1 MHPLRLAGAAALCA
15 AALSSGASLQA
26 QSGSQGATRDPEMEA
41 PEVHDLR
48 IRGVHALDEGQL
60 RRSIVTDESGCNS
73 LLYSVICLV
82 TKSSAVYTRQYLD
95 REELA
100 RDVLRMRVFYFLHGY
115 REATVDT
122 LVQRHG
128 AHAVDVTFQVH
139 EGPPTVVGSVTV
151 TGVDSL
157 LRPDRLRRLVVVDSG
172 EPFSLVA
179 LDSSVLALRTALG
192 GLGYADAEVDTAT
205 VVDTAAHRADVRL
218 IAQPRALAT
227 VDTIRIEGLERL
239 EASTVR
245 NSLTLHEGDV
255 YRSGELF
262 RSQRNMYESQLFR
275 RTAIETRGTDSAKTL
290 VVHVTEGD
298 MRRVRASAGF
308 NTIDFVQLDGRF
320 THYNF
325 LGNARR
331 LTLSGT
337 LGNLLAPQ
345 LEDEFFFQRVAPDAV
360 EGDRGPFLRPTWLV
374 SAELRQPWFR
384 SPNNTLAASVFAH
397 RRATPLVVVDRGQ
410 GATASF
416 TRELAP
422 RVNASASY
430 RFEVTRVEAGDVYFC
445 VNFGVCD
452 LATINTLTGRQRLS
466 PALLLGNVDRA
477 DDPLEPTRGYV
488 GRLELEHASA
498 LTASDYRYNRMVVEG
513 SAYRPFWHG
522 TLAGHVRLGRTWPLA
537 SSVAPPEAGP
547 LFGNTVIH
555 PRKRFYAGGSRS
567 VRGYGE
573 SQLGPRVLT
582 IAPSKLRI
590 ASVSG
595 ADTVYRPGCT
605 PDVPITQC
613 DPNAAGIG
621 TDAFTARPL
630 GSPAVAEASVE
641 YRFAVWGPL
650 KAAVFLDGAVLPS
663 GDDAFFTLDD
673 NFMALTPGFGVRYM
687 SPVGPIRVDV
697 GINPGGAEYLPVFT
711 QVVGPGGARQIVQ
724 LGQELPPGERP
735 LRRFDPVGDAGG
747 LRGVLNRLT
756 LHLSIGE
763 AF

>member
-1 MHPLRLAGAAALCA
+1 MAGVAALCA
-15 AALSSGASLQA
+15 AFVSSAAPLHAQA
-26 QSGSQGATRDPEMEA
+26 GSQGARRDPEMEA

-48 IRGVHALDEGQL
+48 IRGVHAVDEGEL
-60 RRSIVTDESGCNS
+60 RNSIVTDESGCNS
-73 LLYSVICLV
+73 LLYSVICLF

-100 RDVLRMRVFYFLHGY
+100 RDVLRMRVFYFLRGY
-115 REATVDT
+115 RDAQVDT
-122 LVQRHG
+122 LVQQRG
-128 AHAVDVTFQVH
+128 RRAVDVTFEVH
-139 EGPPTVVGSVTV
+139 EGPPTTVARVAV
-151 TGVDSL
+151 TGVDTL
-157 LRPDRLRRLVVVDSG
+157 LRPARLRELVTVDSG
-172 EPFSLVA
+172 KPFSLVA
-179 LDSSVLALRTALG
+179 LDSSVQALRTALG
-192 GLGYADAEVDTAT
+192 NLGYADAELDTAT
-205 VVDTAAHRADVRL
+205 VVDTAAHRVDVRI
-218 IAQPRALAT
+218 IAQPHARTT
-227 VDTIRIEGLERL
+227 VDTILIQGLEQL
-239 EASTVR
+239 DASTVR

-255 YRSGELF
+255 YRSSELF

-275 RTAIETRGTDSAKTL
+275 RAGIEARGADSAKTL
-290 VVHVTEGD
+290 VVSVTEGD
-298 MRRVRASAGF
+298 LRRVRASAGF
-308 NTIDFVQLDGRF
+308 NTIDFVQVDGRF
-320 THYNF
+320 THFNF

-337 LGNLLAPQ
+337 LGNLLARQ
-345 LEDEFFFQRVAPDAV
+345 LEDEFIFQRVVPQGI
-360 EGDRGPFLRPTWLV
+360 EGDRAPFLRPTWLL

-384 SPNNTLAASVFAH
+384 SPNNTIAASVFAH

-410 GATASF
+410 GATATF

-422 RVNASASY
+422 RVNASFSY

-452 LATINTLTGRQRLS
+452 LTTINTLTGAQRLS
-466 PALLLGNVDRA
+466 PALLFGTVDRS

-498 LTASDYRYNRMVVEG
+498 ATASDYRYSRAVLEG
-513 SAYRPFWHG
+513 SVYRPFWHG
-522 TLAGHVRLGRTWPLA
+522 TLAGHLRLGRTWPIGSTA
-537 SSVAPPEAGP
+537 AATGGDP
-547 LFGNTVIH
+547 LFGDAIIH

-582 IAPSKLRI
+582 IAPSKLRGEREVDGVTEYI
-590 ASVSG
+590 CDPSI
-595 ADTVYRPGCT
+595 
-605 PDVPITQC
+605 PITQC
-613 DPNAAGIG
+613 DPNGATPSGEGIG
-621 TDAFTARPL
+621 ANDFTPRPL

-641 YRFAVWGPL
+641 YRFHVWGPV

-673 NFMALTPGFGVRYM
+673 NFMALTPGFGVRYQ
-687 SPVGPIRVDV
+687 SPVGPIRVDL

-711 QVVGPGGARQIVQ
+711 QVITESGERKIVQ
-724 LGQELPPGERP
+724 LGEELPPDQRP
-735 LRRFDPVGDAGG
+735 LRRFDPVGDATG
-747 LRGVLNRLT
+747 LRGLINRLT

>member
-1 MHPLRLAGAAALCA
+1 MHPLRLVGAAALCA
-15 AALSSGASLQA
+15 AVLSADRLEA
-26 QSGSQGATRDPEMEA
+26 QSGSQGARRDPEMEA

-48 IRGVHALDEGQL
+48 IRGVHAFDEGEV
-60 RRSIVTDESGCNS
+60 RNSIVTDESGCNS
-73 LLYSVICLV
+73 LLYSAICLF

-100 RDVLRMRVFYFLHGY
+100 RDLLRIRVFYFLRGY
-115 REATVDT
+115 RDAQVDT
-122 LVQRHG
+122 LVRTRRNHD
-128 AHAVDVTFQVH
+128 VDVTFEVH
-139 EGPPTVVGSVTV
+139 EGPPTRVASVAV

-157 LRPDRLRRLVVVDSG
+157 FRPAALRRLVAVDSG

-192 GLGYADAEVDTAT
+192 DLGYADAELDTAT
-205 VVDTAAHRADVRL
+205 VVDTSAHRAEVRIL
-218 IAQPRALAT
+218 AQPHALAT
-227 VDTIRIEGLERL
+227 VDTVRIEGLEEL
-239 EASTVR
+239 DVSTVR

-255 YRSGELF
+255 FRRAELF

-275 RTAIETRGTDSAKTL
+275 RTSIDARGADSAKTL
-290 VVHVTEGD
+290 LVSVTEAD
-298 MRRVRASAGF
+298 MHRVRASAGF
-308 NTIDFVQLDGRF
+308 NTIDFVQVDGRY
-320 THYNF
+320 TDYDF

-337 LGNLLAPQ
+337 MGNLLAPQ
-345 LEDEFFFQRVAPDAV
+345 LEDEFIFQRVVPEGI
-360 EGDRGPFLRPTWLV
+360 EGDRGPFLRPTWVL

-384 SPNNTLAASVFAH
+384 SPNNTIAASVFAH

-422 RVNASASY
+422 RVNASLSY
-430 RFEVTRVEAGDVYFC
+430 RFEVTRIEAGDVYFC

-452 LATINTLTGRQRLS
+452 LTTINTLTGAQRLS
-466 PALLLGNVDRA
+466 PAVLFGTVDRA
-477 DDPLEPTRGYV
+477 DDPLAPTHGYI

-498 LTASDYRYNRMVVEG
+498 ITASDYRYTRALVEA
-513 SAYRPFWHG
+513 SVYRPFWRG

-537 SSVAPPEAGP
+537 SSVAAPDAGP
-547 LFGNTVIH
+547 LFGDAVIH

-582 IAPSKLRI
+582 ISPTKLRGEHE
-590 ASVSG
+590 VDG
-595 ADTVYRPGCT
+595 ATVYSCDPSI
-605 PDVPITQC
+605 PVTQC
-613 DPNAAGIG
+613 DPNAVALDEG
-621 TDAFTARPL
+621 DFTPRPL
-630 GSPAVAEASVE
+630 GSPAVAEMSVE
-641 YRFAVWGPL
+641 YRFGVWGPL
-650 KAAVFLDGAVLPS
+650 MGAVFLDGAVLPS

-673 NFMALTPGFGVRYM
+673 NFMALTPGFGVRYQ
-687 SPVGPIRVDV
+687 SPVGPIRIDV

-711 QVVGPGGARQIVQ
+711 QVTENGQQKIVQ
-724 LGQELPPGERP
+724 LGQDLPPAERP
-735 LRRFDPVGDAGG
+735 LRRFDPLGG
-747 LRGVLNRLT
+747 GGGFSKVLNALV